1 METLNSIE
9 MGTRLR
15 HYKFDGCG
23 RVKWTG
29 KMTFLQKDV
38 KQYEYLL
45 SEIDFPHD
53 HPSGRIIYISGL
65 RKRFSCSSYQKILY

>member
-1 METLNSIE
+1 
-9 MGTRLR
+9 
-15 HYKFDGCG
+15 
-23 RVKWTG
+23 
-29 KMTFLQKDV
+29 MTFLQKDV

-53 HPSGRIIYISGL
+53 HPSGGIIYISGL